1 MSDDDDLPDGV
12 SINSEDVL
20 FKKGLAIGR
29 VVQTGDLWMAL
40 AKTRVYGSMNEVAKG
55 LQSRDSAIWAALEH
69 SRKYW
74 A

>member
-1 MSDDDDLPDGV
+1 MSDHDSLPDGV

-20 FKKGLAIGR
+20 FSKGLAIGR

-40 AKTRVYGSMNEVAKG
+40 AKTRVYGSMDEVAKG
-55 LQSRDSAIWAALEH
+55 LHSRDAAIWVALQH
-69 SRKYW
+69 SRAYW